1 MSAPSGSLLT
11 GRRPRFGA
19 ASESDDSLGFCVT
32 QTKGIN
38 TYRGLITFYVKSSF
52 GNFCRYPLIIKVR
65 FGRIAVLS
73 RYTVLSENLGHDS
86 FYVFCFHVEKEH
98 THILQQVERT

>member
-1 MSAPSGSLLT
+1 MTRRQDNFDLYLTRLALVPLCLHTLHSVRTSTGFFFLSAPSGSLLT

-38 TYRGLITFYVKSSF
+38 T
-52 GNFCRYPLIIKVR
+52 
-65 FGRIAVLS
+65 
-73 RYTVLSENLGHDS
+73 
-86 FYVFCFHVEKEH
+86 
-98 THILQQVERT
+98 

>member
-1 MSAPSGSLLT
+1 MSYHVLCLKASLVI
-11 GRRPRFGA
+11 FA
-19 ASESDDSLGFCVT
+19 V
-32 QTKGIN
+32 I
-38 TYRGLITFYVKSSF
+38 
-52 GNFCRYPLIIKVR
+52 PLIVKVR

-73 RYTVLSENLGHDS
+73 SYTVLSENLGHDS